1 MSAAAHGLF
10 GGLQSAA
17 DVRVLEA
24 QIRHCEAELHSL
36 PQQIRKAEE
45 AHQAVLVR
53 VALLREKQKERR
65 QQSRM
70 AKRALNAAT
79 GKAKAMCLT
88 TWVKFRDDKRPCV
101 WRDISNHV
109 KFEWAVA
116 VGDRASGSE
125 PEVLSLKDCRRIALE
140 GQRPTQNK
148 SPSIIT
154 WEGRVV
160 SLTVKEAEAILKT
173 SRESAAPPAL
183 GSFALLKAGLGA
195 MRNVLLEKKVQSFFD
210 DPETGLIRVKDVPI
224 PEKLSTVLRPYQAT
238 GYHWLVN
245 NARNGLGCILADD
258 MGLGK
263 TVQAIALML
272 FLKQSHMLSRP
283 MLVIVP
289 TGLLSNWSREL
300 KKWAADDLTFQ
311 VFHGNS
317 KNLLANARPK
327 EAPNWICPRCEEP
340 NSAGRAACNNC
351 GAPKPLGALGAAAA
365 AGAGAARAAAAPKA
379 AGKGKRG
386 RALTQEQS
394 ANIMLT
400 SYGTFRT
407 SAQHLMKAQTFAGII
422 LDEAQNIK
430 NHGTQVAR
438 LVKQMA
444 DCCGTVR
451 VALSGTP
458 VENSL
463 ADLHS
468 CFEFIL
474 PGYLANSK
482 SEFTKEFAKPLAA
495 AARKQDPVPEVADK
509 QRLLQRLI
517 QPFVMRRLKSD
528 KNIAA
533 DLPDKVEQ
541 NHDCELS
548 PVQETFYKSLQE
560 KGQRDAEG
568 AQGIERRGQVL
579 AMLHA
584 LRKVCNHP
592 ACLDPEKYPQGT
604 EQIPKSSDIE
614 ASGKCAK
621 LHELLQ
627 SIIAAEEK
635 VLIFSTYLATISLL
649 KGQIEENFNSK
660 VKTIVGEMAADQ
672 RQEAVDAF
680 QNDPAVSVLILSLQA
695 GGVGLNLTAATHVIH
710 FDRCYNPAKEA
721 QATDRAHRIGQTRT
735 VFVHRLITK
744 GTFEERLHDIMVAK
758 QKLSDLTITGGEG
771 WIADLNNDELRELFE
786 LSGERTD
793 GPAVKRRKRAE
804 AQDHDGRAGR
814 AGMNAMDVD
823 GVFHQVPR

>member
-1 MSAAAHGLF
+1 
-10 GGLQSAA
+10 
-17 DVRVLEA
+17 
-24 QIRHCEAELHSL
+24 
-36 PQQIRKAEE
+36 
-45 AHQAVLVR
+45 
-53 VALLREKQKERR
+53 
-65 QQSRM
+65 
-70 AKRALNAAT
+70 
-79 GKAKAMCLT
+79 MCLT
-88 TWVKFRDDKRPCV
+88 TWVQFRDDKRPSV

-109 KFEWAVA
+109 KLEWAVA

-125 PEVLSLKDCRRIALE
+125 PEVLALKDCRRIALE
-140 GQRPTQNK
+140 GQRPTQNN

-160 SLTVKEAEAILKT
+160 SLTVKEAEAILKA
-173 SRESAAPPAL
+173 SRESTAPAAL

-195 MRNVLLEKKVQSFFD
+195 MPNVLLEKKVQSFFD
-210 DPETGLIRVKDVPI
+210 DPATGLIRVKDVPV
-224 PEKLSTVLRPYQAT
+224 PEKLSAILRPYQAT

-272 FLKQSHMLSRP
+272 FLKKSHMLARP

-300 KKWAADDLTFQ
+300 KKWAGDDLAFQ
-311 VFHGNS
+311 VFHGNC
-317 KNLLANARPK
+317 KKLLANARPTGRP
-327 EAPNWICPRCEEP
+327 AAQAANWICPRCEEL
-340 NSAGRAACNNC
+340 NNTLRDACNNC
-351 GAPKPLGALGAAAA
+351 GAPKPPGAIGAAGAA
-365 AGAGAARAAAAPKA
+365 AGAARAAAAPKA
-379 AGKGKRG
+379 AGKGKRA
-386 RALTQEQS
+386 RALPEEQS
-394 ANIMLT
+394 AHIMLT

-407 SAQHLMKAQTFAGII
+407 SAKNLMKEQQFAGII

-430 NHGTQVAR
+430 NHGTQVAK
-438 LVKQMA
+438 LVKEMA

-495 AARKQDPVPEVADK
+495 AARKQDPVPEVAEK

-528 KNIAA
+528 KKIAA

-548 PVQETFYKSLQE
+548 PVQETCYQALQE

-568 AQGIERRGQVL
+568 VQGIERRGQVL

-621 LHELLQ
+621 LHELLH

-649 KGQIEENFNSK
+649 KSQIEENFNSK
-660 VKTIVGEMAADQ
+660 A
-672 RQEAVDAF
+672 R
-680 QNDPAVSVLILSLQA
+680 N
-695 GGVGLNLTAATHVIH
+695 
-710 FDRCYNPAKEA
+710 R
-721 QATDRAHRIGQTRT
+721 
-735 VFVHRLITK
+735 VFV
-744 GTFEERLHDIMVAK
+744 G
-758 QKLSDLTITGGEG
+758 
-771 WIADLNNDELRELFE
+771 
-786 LSGERTD
+786 SGS
-793 GPAVKRRKRAE
+793 
-804 AQDHDGRAGR
+804 
-814 AGMNAMDVD
+814 
-823 GVFHQVPR
+823 